1 LRIISLASIHG
12 EAADNKM
19 KESLPTVPPD
29 RAKEANTPLFRDLLS
44 GERQEPVFVTVDSNL
59 RHADQ
64 AASVTLARANIP
76 MAPRAA
82 LAHSRRNVADLIAER
97 LKLKLKQWVDQN
109 LARVVEQ
116 IIRGEIERIA
126 QRK

>member
-1 LRIISLASIHG
+1 
-12 EAADNKM
+12 
-19 KESLPTVPPD
+19 
-29 RAKEANTPLFRDLLS
+29 LFRDLLS

-59 RHADQ
+59 RHADP

-82 LAHSRRNVADLIAER
+82 LAHSPRNVADLIAER

-116 IIRGEIERIA
+116 IIRGGL
-126 QRK
+126 KG

>member
-1 LRIISLASIHG
+1 
-12 EAADNKM
+12 
-19 KESLPTVPPD
+19 
-29 RAKEANTPLFRDLLS
+29 LFRDLLS

-59 RHADQ
+59 RHEQ

-82 LAHSRRNVADLIAER
+82 LAHSPRNVADLIAER

-116 IIRGEIERIA
+116 IIRGGL
-126 QRK
+126 KG